1 MLSLAVFE
9 LWSCKTGKINAAH
22 AWLRSYLSW
31 GSQYVRCG
39 SSRSLCHLF
48 GVWHSTVIGAGTS
61 SVCSVHRWPHLT
73 DRKPRSVTHL
83 YADDIQV
90 YGFCRPASVSE
101 LSASISE
108 CMAAVAS
115 WIRFNKLPLNA
126 DKTEVL
132 WYTIGRRQ
140 HNSPAAH
147 WRSTVQLFLHR
158 HPSTTSGYI
167 FTAIWWCW
175 SMFRKLCR
183 VALLSSVSCVK
194 FVAQCHSL
202 RSSR

>member
-1 MLSLAVFE
+1 M
-9 LWSCKTGKINAAH
+9 
-22 AWLRSYLSW
+22 
-31 GSQYVRCG
+31 RCG

-115 WIRFNKLPLNA
+115 WMRSNKLQLNA

-132 WYTIGRRQ
+132 WCTTGRRQ
-140 HNSPAAH
+140 HQLPSG
-147 WRSTVQLFLHR
+147 TV
-158 HPSTTSGYI
+158 TIDG
-167 FTAIWWCW
+167 TAV
-175 SMFRKLCR
+175 S
-183 VALLSSVSCVK
+183 ASSSVHDLGIHIDGDLLMLKHV
-194 FVAQCHSL
+194 Q
-202 RSSR
+202 